1 MSRKNT
7 INALISGAGNLA
19 GRLSGLLREVL
30 YAYLFGTSPLIGYFK
45 YAAALPNLARRI
57 FGEGALANAF
67 IPLLAEAK
75 NDDRERCNDLASK
88 ILTLTTIFNSLL
100 AILGIGI
107 LFSLSYLKVL
117 SQESQDL
124 VYLGSIML
132 PYLPLI
138 CLAGLLGSILNLY
151 GQYSK
156 PALMSS
162 AMNVCLI
169 ASASFAIFANLS
181 DKQSIYLLAVSLVF
195 SGVLQVFILLH
206 ASGKFIKLR
215 FKTCRLKAPELK
227 SFWISFLPVVI
238 GASAQQI
245 STLLDKTIALWI
257 GPHAVS
263 SLSYSE
269 LLIYLPVGIF
279 GVSLGSVCLPSL
291 SSSLAKGNK
300 QDVQRDFHKALS
312 QALFLSIP
320 CSFLFYL
327 CGDSILKAIFLRG
340 AFDVESLN
348 FTLKAFVWFLP
359 GIPFFTALKV
369 VLPLYY
375 ANKNT
380 KTPLKISLAMICLN
394 LILGL
399 SFIPLLSHGS
409 LAMASSITAFLN
421 FSLLLIQ
428 AKKLKYLVSLNEIT
442 KYSIPSLLSAF
453 LTFILLDS
461 LINNYLSHLT
471 SSINFIDNA
480 IVSLA
485 GTISFA
491 VLYLVLHKLFKFSLS
506 KRRA

>member
-1 MSRKNT
+1 MSKKNT
-7 INALISGAGNLA
+7 VNAMISGAGNLA
-19 GRLSGLLREVL
+19 GRVSGLVREVL

-45 YAAALPNLARRI
+45 YAAALPNLARRM

-67 IPLLAEAK
+67 IPLLANEK
-75 NDDRERCNDLASK
+75 NKTQNNSSDFTSK
-88 ILTLTTIFNSLL
+88 ILSLTSVFNSLL
-100 AILGIGI
+100 AILGICI
-107 LFSLSYLKVL
+107 LFILFYSGVISEE
-117 SQESQDL
+117 SQEL

-151 GQYSK
+151 GEYSR

-162 AMNVCLI
+162 AMNICLI
-169 ASASFAIFANLS
+169 SSSFFAIFADLS
-181 DKQSIYLLAVSLVF
+181 AKESIYLLAFSLVF
-195 SGVLQVFILLH
+195 SGLLQVFILFK
-206 ASGKFIKLR
+206 SSQKFIKIR
-215 FKTCRLKAPELK
+215 FKRSDPKAKELK
-227 SFWISFLPVVI
+227 PFWNNFIPVII

-245 STLLDKTIALWI
+245 STMLDKTIALWI

-263 SLSYSE
+263 SISYSE

-300 QDVQRDFHKALS
+300 VDVQRDFNKALS

-327 CGDSILKAIFLRG
+327 LGETILKTIFLRG
-340 AFDVESLN
+340 AFDLESLS
-348 FTLKAFVWFLP
+348 FTLKAFIWFLP

-380 KTPLKISLAMICLN
+380 KTPLKISLSMIALN
-394 LILGL
+394 LILGI
-399 SFIPLLSHGS
+399 SFIPFLSHGS

-421 FSLLLIQ
+421 FSFLIIY
-428 AKKLKYLVSLNEIT
+428 AKKLTYISSLKDILT
-442 KYSIPSLLSAF
+442 PCLIPLSSALISFLLLWKIKSNLAPQLLESLDFIENLS
-453 LTFILLDS
+453 LS
-461 LINNYLSHLT
+461 LG
-471 SSINFIDNA
+471 
-480 IVSLA
+480 
-485 GTISFA
+485 GTIA
-491 VLYLVLHKLFKFSLS
+491 FSIFYILTYKIL
-506 KRRA
+506 KRIIL